1 MGPRPAAVHSRYNG
15 HDLSGRTN
23 RHAAELQARTLSVR
37 HDRNPPEL
45 CAGAAGRCPLHRR
58 RGPESPR
65 LRVHPAAGTG
75 ERRRQA
81 GLQVGCADH
90 VSGRR
95 DRHATELQA
104 GRVGTG
110 CLPGRSDRHA
120 AQLPTRGTHDHGE
133 VPRWPSRH
141 AAELHGSAA
150 GEVSGRS
157 NRDATELQAGHRRA
171 VPCGPDRHAAELQG
185 AAAREMSCGPDR
197 HAAELQVAAA
207 GEMSCGPDRHTA
219 ELPPRS
225 GTAMS
230 HRPDRHAAELP
241 ACCGGADAACRPA
254 SDAMQPG
261 NACESAANRIT
272 TQEEENANHAAE
284 GCTRDRDCIDDRSD
298 RRNRCAGQ
306 EPAAR
311 PPAAAAGWGPEPVR
325 RLPLSGERA
334 APAAGQR
341 GAQAVHEQ
349 VHEIAGELT

>member
-1 MGPRPAAVHSRYNG
+1 
-15 HDLSGRTN
+15 
-23 RHAAELQARTLSVR
+23 
-37 HDRNPPEL
+37 
-45 CAGAAGRCPLHRR
+45 
-58 RGPESPR
+58 
-65 LRVHPAAGTG
+65 
-75 ERRRQA
+75 
-81 GLQVGCADH
+81 

-241 ACCGGADAACRPA
+241 ACCGGADAACRGAPDTACRLPA
-254 SDAMQPG
+254 RQATQCSRAMRVSQLQTGSPPRRKRMRTMLRKAALATAIASTIGVTGAIGAPVKNQQPDPRRPPQ
-261 NACESAANRIT
+261 AAGPNQYVVCLSRASG
-272 TQEEENANHAAE
+272 QRLLPGSEA
-284 GCTRDRDCIDDRSD
+284 RKRFM
-298 RRNRCAGQ
+298 NRCMK
-306 EPAAR
+306 
-311 PPAAAAGWGPEPVR
+311 
-325 RLPLSGERA
+325 
-334 APAAGQR
+334 
-341 GAQAVHEQ
+341 
-349 VHEIAGELT
+349 